1 MPPPQDRVERR
12 LAAIFAADVAGY
24 SRLMSQ
30 DEVGTLRTLTQ
41 HREIMDRLII
51 EHAGRIANTAG
62 DSVLAEFPSAVDA
75 VKCAVAVQEALAKT
89 NQNTLEERRIR
100 FRIGVH
106 VGDVMIRGSDLL
118 GDGVNIA
125 ARLESL
131 AEPGGVCISA
141 ATHEHVRKSLS
152 LNYMDLGPQPVK
164 NIEEPIRVFTITLTS
179 IEPASAQ
186 IESRSKTLPL
196 PDKPSIA
203 ILPFDNMSADP
214 EQEYFADGIVEDIT
228 AALSRVRSFFVI
240 ARNSTFTYKKR
251 AVQVQQVS
259 RELGVRY
266 VVEGSVRRAGGRV
279 RITAQLIDAT
289 TGAHLW
295 ADHYDG
301 TIEDVFDLQDN
312 ITASVVGAIQ
322 PSVRAAEIERAK
334 RKRPGSL
341 DAYDLVMRAL
351 PHVWALEKDQ
361 NRQATGILRDVLGLD
376 PTYPTALSLLSWC
389 CAQRVVYN
397 WSEDIA
403 QEKQETLRIAQQA
416 AALSSDDPFVLAVL
430 GAALSIA
437 CEFRQARA
445 MLEKALALDPNSAF
459 AWTRSGWLRNFQGD
473 PETAIQHFER
483 SLRLSPFEPMAYNC
497 LMGIGTAHFI
507 AGRYEQ
513 AVEWQEKALDT
524 HPSATWILRG
534 LVPAHVFAG
543 HVDRAK
549 VRLHQL
555 LQAYPDLTVS
565 KIRAALAFNEDY
577 TGRMIEGLRRAGL
590 AE

>member
-1 MPPPQDRVERR
+1 MGLGNAMPPPHDRVERR

-89 NQNTLEERRIR
+89 NQDTPE
-100 FRIGVH
+100 VH
-106 VGDVMIRGSDLL
+106 VGDVMVRGGDLL

-164 NIEEPIRVFTITLTS
+164 NIEEPIRAFAVTLTS
-179 IEPASAQ
+179 IEPPPAQ
-186 IESRSKTLPL
+186 IASRSKTLPL

-203 ILPFDNMSADP
+203 ILPFDNMSTDP

-279 RITAQLIDAT
+279 RITAQL
-289 TGAHLW
+289 
-295 ADHYDG
+295 
-301 TIEDVFDLQDN
+301 IEDVFDLQDN

-403 QEKQETLRIAQQA
+403 REKQETLRIAQQA